1 MRKAPE
7 AFRTISET
15 AEALDTPAHVLRF
28 WESKFTQVKP
38 VKRAGGRRYYRR
50 ADIDL
55 LAGIKELLHEQ
66 GMTIR
71 GVQKLLHEKGVR
83 HVAGL
88 APVMDT
94 TLDDTPADRAPVQAT
109 PPPRFR
115 VVDAEPDQ
123 DTAPTRPANMSDPVA
138 ASSAP
143 VPLQRKASPAATA
156 PASDTPAPAAKTPN
170 TAPPAELQRNTQREP
185 APPSAP
191 PTAPPSAPV
200 PGPATEPRL
209 DITQAPAAPAP
220 ARSAIRLAH
229 DIRRSN
235 MHQSVPADA
244 ARIAPLLARLEQL
257 LARMSAQTEAE
268 RPHR

>member
-109 PPPRFR
+109 PARFS
-115 VVDAEPDQ
+115 VVDAEPDH
-123 DTAPTRPANMSDPVA
+123 DTAPARPANMSDPVA
-138 ASSAP
+138 PSSAP
-143 VPLQRKASPAATA
+143 VPLQRKASPAA
-156 PASDTPAPAAKTPN
+156 ASDTPAAKAPATVPPAAPQDNTSPEPAPR
-170 TAPPAELQRNTQREP
+170 TAPVAAAAPEP
-185 APPSAP
+185 APPPEHRPDSAQ
-191 PTAPPSAPV
+191 APV
-200 PGPATEPRL
+200 R
-209 DITQAPAAPAP
+209 

-229 DIRRSN
+229 DIRRN
-235 MHQSVPADA
+235 MHQSVTVDA
-244 ARIAPLLARLEQL
+244 GRIAPLLARLEQL

>member
-115 VVDAEPDQ
+115 VVDAEPDH

-143 VPLQRKASPAATA
+143 VPLQRKASPAATV
-156 PASDTPAPAAKTPN
+156 PTSDTPTVKAPATVPPAAPQDNTSPEPAPR
-170 TAPPAELQRNTQREP
+170 TAPVAAAAPEP
-185 APPSAP
+185 APPPEHRPDSA
-191 PTAPPSAPV
+191 
-200 PGPATEPRL
+200 
-209 DITQAPAAPAP
+209 QAPIRV
-220 ARSAIRLAH
+220 RSAIRLAH

-235 MHQSVPADA
+235 MHQSVSADA